1 MNHCIVDFWLHLK
14 DQENNELQAQW
25 GTAHMPRKQ
34 NRMVLGSIQASHL
47 SYFLSA
53 FLKPEKFTCE
63 KLLKHRPLHCTD
75 LHCNTLEALRL
86 TIHLHPADYTLRGE
100 LEVANVG
107 SKLLIP
113 VRKPWEKEGRQ
124 PKQDSQ
130 VPPWERPSAQILGL
144 IAALSILQ
152 GCHGSADGSAELCH
166 VASHWQSL
174 SNASSCCFVAAC
186 HEATDFTRPKDAKK
200 IQKDQKLT
208 WKGSISNVFLI
219 SWKVISTAFPPLLTN
234 SESCRPF
241 KNRGERELVP
251 PPRGQTCWRDSAH
264 QLATDRAR
272 VARWQSRGSQL
283 SGAKQ
288 KNIGF
293 KTV

>member
-113 VRKPWEKEGRQ
+113 VPKPWEKEGGNSG
-124 PKQDSQ
+124 KAGLTG
-130 VPPWERPSAQILGL
+130 PPLGAAFGTDPRP
-144 IAALSILQ
+144 
-152 GCHGSADGSAELCH
+152 D
-166 VASHWQSL
+166 
-174 SNASSCCFVAAC
+174 CCFEHPTGMPWGRWVSWAVPRGESLAVLKQC
-186 HEATDFTRPKDAKK
+186 LQLLLRCCLPWSYWLHKAKRCQDPKRSKATDM
-200 IQKDQKLT
+200 
-208 WKGSISNVFLI
+208 
-219 SWKVISTAFPPLLTN
+219 
-234 SESCRPF
+234 
-241 KNRGERELVP
+241 ER
-251 PPRGQTCWRDSAH
+251 
-264 QLATDRAR
+264 
-272 VARWQSRGSQL
+272 
-283 SGAKQ
+283 KY
-288 KNIGF
+288 F
-293 KTV
+293 